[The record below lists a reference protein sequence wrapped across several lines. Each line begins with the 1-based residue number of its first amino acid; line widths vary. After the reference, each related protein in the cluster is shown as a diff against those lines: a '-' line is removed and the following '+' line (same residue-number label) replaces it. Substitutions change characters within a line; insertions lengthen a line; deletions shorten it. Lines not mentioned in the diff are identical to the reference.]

1 MKILL
6 LEDDFPLGRSLS
18 RVLTDQGH
26 ATIWLR
32 DLDHARRHL
41 AVESFDLLL
50 LDIVLPDGS
59 GLDLLR
65 ELRARRFASPIMMLT
80 ARDAVSDR
88 VAGLDGGADDY
99 LAKPFAMEELLSRI
113 RALQRRGR
121 EQLSAVWDV
130 GGLTIDTARR
140 RVTCSGAEVSLSTR
154 EYDILLA
161 LAAEPGRV
169 MTRRD
174 IEGASMLTD
183 QAESNTLQVHIY
195 NLRRKIGATRI
206 ATVRGVGYVLESG

>member
-1 MKILL
+1 M
-6 LEDDFPLGRSLS
+6 
-18 RVLTDQGH
+18 
-26 ATIWLR
+26 
-32 DLDHARRHL
+32 
-41 AVESFDLLL
+41 
-50 LDIVLPDGS
+50 
-59 GLDLLR
+59 
-65 ELRARRFASPIMMLT
+65 
-80 ARDAVSDR
+80 
-88 VAGLDGGADDY
+88 
-99 LAKPFAMEELLSRI
+99 
-113 RALQRRGR
+113 
-121 EQLSAVWDV
+121 
-130 GGLTIDTARR
+130 TIDTARR
-140 RVTCSGAEVSLSTR
+140 RVTCGGTEVSLSTR